1 MRSKGLVK
9 FGTDG
14 RYFTIESKTRRMAM
28 SLTEAQELKDSMAK
42 AIEMYREHLL
52 AQGVRV

>member
-28 SLTEAQELKDSMAK
+28 SLTEAQELNNSFSK
-42 AIEMYREHLL
+42 AIEMYKEYLE
-52 AQGVRV
+52 GVRV